1 MLAYSH
7 TYEICINLIKNAN
20 EVSTILIGIGYR
32 DKFNDFLFG
41 FFFVVVQYMQLYVQL
56 CSVLSFILDV
66 SLNCFK
72 KSFFL

>member
-41 FFFVVVQYMQLYVQL
+41 FFFCCCSIYATLRTVVFSSQFHFRRELKL
-56 CSVLSFILDV
+56 F
-66 SLNCFK
+66 
-72 KSFFL
+72 